1 MLKRSTSHK
10 EKGTPT
16 QTRVDTGS
24 WTVMSKIFK
33 TAIGKA
39 WAKKNTLRASFV
51 WRSIILTLS
60 WHAGR
65 HKDGVNSY

>member
-39 WAKKNTLRASFV
+39 WAKKKHTEGILCVEVDNPYFV
-51 WRSIILTLS
+51 MACRET
-60 WHAGR
+60 
-65 HKDGVNSY
+65 